1 MLKVEKGLRLQIH
14 TAMHEVLII
23 SLLFLVWEPSLGF
36 RAPPRYI
43 SWARLFASPE
53 TEIAIES
60 ENKLIS
66 LGLASWELAKRD
78 RDGSDDRNEKMVLK
92 LKEGDLT
99 ENFIRSAGKGG
110 QKVNKSSSRV
120 HLIHKPSGIQ
130 VFCQDARDLSTNRVR
145 ARKYLIDKLDAHYNE
160 DESKYA
166 KAQEKIRK
174 RKSSSKRKAKKKYEG
189 GKEGK
194 EEEDED
200 EDGEDDLSFEEQL
213 LLEKRLGS

>member
-1 MLKVEKGLRLQIH
+1 M
-14 TAMHEVLII
+14 
-23 SLLFLVWEPSLGF
+23 
-36 RAPPRYI
+36 
-43 SWARLFASPE
+43 
-53 TEIAIES
+53 
-60 ENKLIS
+60 
-66 LGLASWELAKRD
+66 
-78 RDGSDDRNEKMVLK
+78 
-92 LKEGDLT
+92 
-99 ENFIRSAGKGG
+99 
-110 QKVNKSSSRV
+110 NKSSSRV

-213 LLEKRLGS
+213 LLESEGYYSVYYYIVYYYSTLTHHTHGHYHTIVYPP